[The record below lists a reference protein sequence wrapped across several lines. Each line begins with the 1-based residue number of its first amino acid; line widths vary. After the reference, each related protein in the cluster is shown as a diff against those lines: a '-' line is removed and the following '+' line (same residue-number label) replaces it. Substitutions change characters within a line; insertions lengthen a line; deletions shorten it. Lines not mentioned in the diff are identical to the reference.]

1 MSLRANRV
9 GHALSPQVLWATLRG
24 SILVYRRASGALV
37 VDSVP
42 LVSVFRPH
50 SAHRRGPLGLV
61 LPTFPQNG
69 AVCEEIPGVARGAE
83 QVGAAALWA
92 CDHLFWRGPV
102 LECFTALT
110 LAAAA
115 TSEVAIGTGV
125 LQLPMRSP
133 AVVAKTAASLQQV
146 SGGRFVLGVG
156 VGVHAGEYEAA
167 GARFGGRGRALDA
180 GIDRV
185 RDLWAR
191 NGGDYPMLP
200 QPSPVP
206 VWVGGSS
213 AAARRRA
220 ALRGDG
226 WMPMFFGPADLRVQY
241 DLLAEELAAA
251 GRPADSVRRA
261 LLVFVACDES
271 YSGAAREKG
280 LDWLSSLYGL
290 PPRAFE
296 RHLLAG
302 SAVECAEQVA
312 AFRDAGAEHVCIFVA
327 DDRPLEQFAAIC
339 DIVR

>member
-1 MSLRANRV
+1 M
-9 GHALSPQVLWATLRG
+9 
-24 SILVYRRASGALV
+24 
-37 VDSVP
+37 
-42 LVSVFRPH
+42 
-50 SAHRRGPLGLV
+50 
-61 LPTFPQNG
+61 LPTFPQGG
-69 AVCEEIPGVARGAE
+69 ADWDAIPEVARGAE
-83 QVGAAALWA
+83 AAGAGVLWA

-213 AAARRRA
+213 AAARRRPA
-220 ALRGDG
+220 VRGDG
-226 WMPMFFGPADLRVQY
+226 WMPMFLPPDELRSQY
-241 DLLAEELAAA
+241 ELLAKELATV
-251 GRPADSVRRA
+251 GRPAGAVTRA
-261 LLVFVACDES
+261 LLVFVSCDER
-271 YSGAAREKG
+271 GEDAARERG
-280 LDWLSSLYGL
+280 LRWLSSLYGL

-302 SAVECAEQVA
+302 SAVECARKVS
-312 AFRDAGAEHVCIFVA
+312 AFREAGAEHVCMFVT
-327 DDRPLEQFAAIC
+327 DDHPLEQFAA
-339 DIVR
+339 VGGLVTEGAP